1 MIDVL
6 AFLPAKRKQS
16 SSGWLSFNAPCCVHN
31 GNTPDRRSRGGIK
44 LSEQGWSYH
53 CFNCSYTASFILGRN
68 IGFKARRLLEW
79 LGVPENDINQINL
92 ESMRHRSMEGMLE
105 DRQRVWNQL
114 APIEFKEADLPN
126 FVDFVT
132 PDSADE
138 WAYLQSRH
146 VPEDYPVMVA
156 ATGFARKGVV
166 VPFTY
171 NNRVVGSTIRFLD
184 NRNPRYINDMPR
196 GYVFGMDL
204 QQTGWQH
211 VIVTEGI
218 FDALC
223 IGGLAVMHN
232 EISDEQVRLIRS
244 LGRDVTVVPD
254 QDQAGVSLIDRAV
267 ELGWAVSI
275 PDWPDQ
281 VKDVNDAV
289 KLWGKLPTLLT
300 ILQSRET
307 SKIKIEL
314 RKRQLEKKI
323 NRPRELLDA

>member
-1 MIDVL
+1 MIDIISYW
-6 AFLPAKRKQS
+6 KTGRKIKIS
-16 SSGWLSFNAPCCVHN
+16 SSGWASGNAPCCVHN
-31 GNTPDRRSRGGIK
+31 GNTPDRRGRGGIK
-44 LSEQGWSYH
+44 ISEQGWSYS
-53 CFNCSYTASFILGRN
+53 CFNCGYTASFILGRN

-79 LGVPENDINQINL
+79 IGVPENDINQINL
-92 ESMRHRSMEGMLE
+92 ESMRHRSMEGVLE
-105 DRQRVWNQL
+105 DRQRVWNHL

-132 PDSADE
+132 PNSAEE

-146 VPEDYPVMVA
+146 VPEDYPVMIA

-184 NRNPRYINDMPR
+184 DRNPRYINDMPQ

-232 EISDEQVRLIRS
+232 EISDEQARLIRS

-254 QDQAGVSLIDRAV
+254 QDEAGMKLVDRAV
-267 ELGWAVSI
+267 ELGWAVSM
-275 PDWPDQ
+275 PEWPAN

-289 KLWGKLPTLLT
+289 KLYGRLGALLT
-300 ILQSRET
+300 IIDARET
-307 SKIKIEL
+307 SRIKIEL
-314 RKRQLEKKI
+314 RKKQLVKRLQK
-323 NRPRELLDA
+323 L

>member
-6 AFLPAKRKQS
+6 AFLPSKRKQS

-31 GNTPDRRSRGGIK
+31 GNSADRRGRGGIK
-44 LSEQGWSYH
+44 VSDQGWSYH
-53 CFNCSYTASFILGRN
+53 CFNCGYTASFILGRN

-79 LGVPENDINQINL
+79 IGVPENDINQINL

-105 DRQRVWNQL
+105 DRQREWNNTR
-114 APIEFKEADLPN
+114 PIEFKEAELPE
-126 FVDFVT
+126 FSDFVT
-132 PDSADE
+132 SDSPAE
-138 WAYLQSRH
+138 WAYLRSRCI
-146 VPEDYPVMVA
+146 PEDYPLMVA
-156 ATGFARKGVV
+156 ATSRSGVV
-166 VPFTY
+166 IPFTY
-171 NNRVVGSTIRFLD
+171 NNQVVGSTIRFLD
-184 NRNPRYINDMPR
+184 DRNPRYINDMQQ

-223 IGGLAVMHN
+223 ISGLAVMHN
-232 EISDEQVRLIRS
+232 QISDEQARLIRS

-254 QDQAGVSLIDRAV
+254 QDQAGLALIDRAA

-275 PDWPDQ
+275 PDWPDT
-281 VKDVNDAV
+281 VKDINDAV

-300 ILQSRET
+300 IMQSRET

-323 NRPRELLDA
+323 NRPREIDA

>member
-1 MIDVL
+1 
-6 AFLPAKRKQS
+6 
-16 SSGWLSFNAPCCVHN
+16 
-31 GNTPDRRSRGGIK
+31 
-44 LSEQGWSYH
+44 
-53 CFNCSYTASFILGRN
+53 
-68 IGFKARRLLEW
+68 
-79 LGVPENDINQINL
+79 
-92 ESMRHRSMEGMLE
+92 MEGVLE
-105 DRQRVWNQL
+105 DRQRVWNHL

-132 PDSADE
+132 PDSAEE

-232 EISDEQVRLIRS
+232 EISDDQARLIRS

-254 QDQAGVSLIDRAV
+254 QDPAGLALIDRAV

-275 PDWPDQ
+275 PEWPDH

-289 KLWGKLPTLLT
+289 KLWGKLLTLLT

>member
-6 AFLPAKRKQS
+6 AFLPSKRKQS

-31 GNTPDRRSRGGIK
+31 GNSQDRRGRGGIK
-44 LSEQGWSYH
+44 VSDQGWSYH
-53 CFNCSYTASFILGRN
+53 CFNCGYTASFILGRN

-79 LGVPENDINQINL
+79 IGVPENDINQINL

-105 DRQRVWNQL
+105 DRQREWNNTK
-114 APIEFKEADLPN
+114 PIEFKEAELPE
-126 FVDFVT
+126 FSDFVT
-132 PDSADE
+132 SDSPAE
-138 WAYLQSRH
+138 WAYLRSRCI
-146 VPEDYPVMVA
+146 PEDYPLMVA
-156 ATGFARKGVV
+156 ATSRSGVV
-166 VPFTY
+166 IPFTY
-171 NNRVVGSTIRFLD
+171 NNQVVGSTIRFLD
-184 NRNPRYINDMPR
+184 DRNPRYINDMQQ

-223 IGGLAVMHN
+223 ISGLAVMHN
-232 EISDEQVRLIRS
+232 QISDEQARLIRS

-254 QDQAGVSLIDRAV
+254 QDQAGLALIDRAL

-275 PDWPDQ
+275 PDWPNT
-281 VKDVNDAV
+281 VKDINDAV

-300 ILQSRET
+300 IMQSRET

-323 NRPRELLDA
+323 NRPREIDA